1 MYRRPPLHYPDRPL
15 HHFLQDAADRY
26 AEQIALRFE
35 DDVYTYRE
43 LDSTGNAFANA
54 LPGLGFSPGDRVA
67 LVVSNRPEWIIAEHG
82 VSLAGGTVVMP
93 NPNWKAAELR
103 HAFELTQPTMVVA
116 DAACV
121 ELIDAAG
128 GPATRVC
135 VDDDPPPG
143 WVSFWDLIYSTSG
156 RRPDQLPDA
165 ALDLDVALP
174 FSSGTTGLPKAV
186 RHTHRSLVATV
197 INWNS
202 ASGIRKDDR
211 LQFFMPLFHI
221 YGIAISGCTWLSAAQ
236 LTLIPRFDLDVV
248 LSNIERDRITL
259 AFAAA
264 PIAVAMAN
272 HPALEKFDLSSLRYM
287 LWAATPIAEDVA
299 NRVTERS
306 GLRWIHGYGSTEVP
320 GLHINPVDYPDR
332 CRLDTPG
339 LPVSDLEVRIVD
351 LETFA
356 DVPHGTEG
364 EILVR
369 GPHTCAGYLPEEA
382 TAEAFVDGWFR
393 TGDVGWVEPEGW
405 IHITDRAKEM
415 IKVSGF
421 SVAPAEIEA
430 MLHGH
435 PAVADCGVY
444 GVPHPTK
451 GEVPKAAI
459 VLTEPGAATEDEIRA
474 YVAERLATYKNLGEV
489 VFVDAIPRTTSGKVL
504 RRTLKDE
511 DPTLGGGA

>member
-1 MYRRPPLHYPDRPL
+1 M
-15 HHFLQDAADRY
+15 
-26 AEQIALRFE
+26 
-35 DDVYTYRE
+35 
-43 LDSTGNAFANA
+43 
-54 LPGLGFSPGDRVA
+54 
-67 LVVSNRPEWIIAEHG
+67 
-82 VSLAGGTVVMP
+82 
-93 NPNWKAAELR
+93 
-103 HAFELTQPTMVVA
+103 
-116 DAACV
+116 
-121 ELIDAAG
+121 
-128 GPATRVC
+128 
-135 VDDDPPPG
+135 
-143 WVSFWDLIYSTSG
+143 
-156 RRPDQLPDA
+156 
-165 ALDLDVALP
+165 
-174 FSSGTTGLPKAV
+174 
-186 RHTHRSLVATV
+186 
-197 INWNS
+197 
-202 ASGIRKDDR
+202 
-211 LQFFMPLFHI
+211 
-221 YGIAISGCTWLSAAQ
+221 
-236 LTLIPRFDLDVV
+236 
-248 LSNIERDRITL
+248 
-259 AFAAA
+259 
-264 PIAVAMAN
+264 
-272 HPALEKFDLSSLRYM
+272 
-287 LWAATPIAEDVA
+287 
-299 NRVTERS
+299 
-306 GLRWIHGYGSTEVP
+306 
-320 GLHINPVDYPDR
+320 
-332 CRLDTPG
+332 
-339 LPVSDLEVRIVD
+339 RIVD

-459 VLTEPGAATEDEIRA
+459 VLTEPGAATEDEIHA